1 LCVLQLRDQGL
12 ELLRHTFSKWCSNFS
27 RTGSLS
33 LSLSLSLSVCVCV
46 VWCVVCVLSVCVCT
60 LYICVYSICTHY
72 MHTHTHSHTHTKQA
86 CILAQGLMNAQVF
99 AHLGSAA
106 GMPVLS
112 RSLLLLIRSRLFVHW
127 VSFDPGH
134 TFAHPRTKAMLLTI
148 AGRTC
153 PYFPRQENT
162 FLIFVL
168 IFPSK
173 KMKFLD
179 EICGRVLTFPGT
191 RTHSCFLLM
200 FPYKE
205 IKKLAGVSLLSQARQ
220 LSV

>member
-1 LCVLQLRDQGL
+1 VCGRWGFYEHVEEQGDANQVHGK
-12 ELLRHTFSKWCSNFS
+12 RAPQH
-27 RTGSLS
+27 SLG
-33 LSLSLSLSVCVCV
+33 
-46 VWCVVCVLSVCVCT
+46 
-60 LYICVYSICTHY
+60 HR
-72 MHTHTHSHTHTKQA
+72 
-86 CILAQGLMNAQVF
+86 NP
-99 AHLGSAA
+99 